1 MISAERLRALLHYDP
16 EAGIFTR
23 LVSTSS
29 NARAGEVGGCLT
41 GDGYRRI
48 HVDGRDYLA
57 HRLAWLYMTGAWPKS
72 QIDHI
77 NRDKLNNRWVN
88 LREATNGENQANRA
102 TLFGFKGAFWN
113 KPKRKWQAQINCN
126 NKRYHLGYFETQQE
140 AAVAYAEAAKEFHG
154 EFARPFNSRVTT
166 PIMNNRF
173 HSSLASDAPSC
184 ASLRDRPAPARVLSL
199 DTGGLLAVSVIAW
212 HEAGH
217 CVVARY
223 LGLPLG
229 GATIVPTDD
238 YGGLTFPP
246 GTDRLNVTAAT
257 IREQA
262 ERECKDA
269 RGLMPPAGECR
280 DCVGRWAGNAQEQV
294 TVALAGFA
302 GEGLAGFERECE
314 ATSTDVY
321 VAALYAR
328 TVVLSD
334 AAVPFYMEA
343 CRADTTEILKAH
355 WEAVTDVAIAL
366 DEREMLTGEEI
377 DAIIYGAESK
387 AMHEAE
393 LQRRARMTAMTAKAK
408 SGAPL

>member
-1 MISAERLRALLHYDP
+1 MENKVSVGSAPFPPSPRDAAAARLFVMGASGVLAISA
-16 EAGIFTR
+16 
-23 LVSTSS
+23 
-29 NARAGEVGGCLT
+29 
-41 GDGYRRI
+41 
-48 HVDGRDYLA
+48 
-57 HRLAWLYMTGAWPKS
+57 
-72 QIDHI
+72 
-77 NRDKLNNRWVN
+77 
-88 LREATNGENQANRA
+88 
-102 TLFGFKGAFWN
+102 
-113 KPKRKWQAQINCN
+113 
-126 NKRYHLGYFETQQE
+126 
-140 AAVAYAEAAKEFHG
+140 
-154 EFARPFNSRVTT
+154 
-166 PIMNNRF
+166 
-173 HSSLASDAPSC
+173 
-184 ASLRDRPAPARVLSL
+184 
-199 DTGGLLAVSVIAW
+199 IAW
-212 HEAGH
+212 HESGH
-217 CVVARY
+217 CIVARY

-294 TVALAGFA
+294 TVAIAGFA

-334 AAVPFYMEA
+334 AAVPFYMAA
-343 CRADTTEILKAH
+343 CRADATEILKAH

-366 DEREMLTGEEI
+366 DEREMLTGVEI
-377 DAIIYGAESK
+377 DAIIYHAESK
-387 AMHEAE
+387 SLHEAE
-393 LQRRARMTAMTAKAK
+393 LQRRARMASMIARAK
-408 SGAPL
+408 SK